1 MGSAHEPCQRSPTD
15 SGAVD
20 RPPPGHSRASRD
32 ASGGRA
38 AEIIASSPERQKLEM
53 QVQLHRSAQQCNEA
67 LAISR
72 HLAEAPQQSQE
83 PATWMGLVRREL
95 AELDER
101 LSRQLLRL
109 QSQTDR
115 VMEVF
120 VTSLE
125 GKVAQVMSKQP
136 LTEWRLAELGANI
149 KGLQEQLEMQARRG
163 DAADARLQRFTTLFQ
178 SELRKLH
185 IEVPSPADKPSPTGL
200 EGTDALKDAMLASL
214 REDEAGAQPTISLQE
229 KSRIDSKLRRMD
241 GALEALSSSVAS
253 MASEHRTLKSELEST
268 GKSLKDLQ
276 EQALQVE
283 KERSDAAKCQDR
295 GVQDRGVQEMYLSKA
310 EEKVEQM
317 LENATDSFMS
327 LLTATNQHL
336 DAAVAKQASLEE
348 DLRRLATSGSEL
360 QGCSSSASES
370 RGEVSLQESVTR
382 EVRDCISRG
391 NFLQSDSLGAWEKR
405 LRREHRLEAAALW
418 EAIGELAEHIGAG
431 GASFIQVAAQEASST
446 GINLPDRG
454 AQLEGLEHQEAGQSQ
469 HPPHEAERS

>member
-1 MGSAHEPCQRSPTD
+1 MYRAFQCRASQTVKPEWKGASQCLISFVSPKFAMGSAHEPCQRSPTD

-20 RPPPGHSRASRD
+20 RPPPGHSRGASRD

-72 HLAEAPQQSQE
+72 HLAEAPQESWE

-163 DAADARLQRFTTLFQ
+163 DAADARLQRFTTSFQ

-200 EGTDALKDAMLASL
+200 DTSAAWKAKRWLTELWFYEGTDALKDAMLASL
-214 REDEAGAQPTISLQE
+214 REDEAS
-229 KSRIDSKLRRMD
+229 
-241 GALEALSSSVAS
+241 
-253 MASEHRTLKSELEST
+253 
-268 GKSLKDLQ
+268 
-276 EQALQVE
+276 
-283 KERSDAAKCQDR
+283 
-295 GVQDRGVQEMYLSKA
+295 
-310 EEKVEQM
+310 
-317 LENATDSFMS
+317 
-327 LLTATNQHL
+327 
-336 DAAVAKQASLEE
+336 
-348 DLRRLATSGSEL
+348 
-360 QGCSSSASES
+360 
-370 RGEVSLQESVTR
+370 
-382 EVRDCISRG
+382 
-391 NFLQSDSLGAWEKR
+391 
-405 LRREHRLEAAALW
+405 
-418 EAIGELAEHIGAG
+418 G
-431 GASFIQVAAQEASST
+431 GA
-446 GINLPDRG
+446 
-454 AQLEGLEHQEAGQSQ
+454 
-469 HPPHEAERS
+469 